1 MVAEQQKFPLSLN
14 PLNCHSQLTHVLH
27 LLFLP
32 YWFVLRDASLFIS
45 QSFPFSS
52 QSILH
57 SVASQIL
64 PPLTSSPPLPPPQL
78 SSESSLPVL
87 SLETNGTHENNTSVS
102 LTGQQS
108 LVHNMSDKELLWRAS
123 MVPIYQESSYKL
135 APKMAFMF
143 LTHGPLPLAPLW
155 ERFFRGHEGLYSI
168 YVHPHPSYNDSWP
181 ESSVFYGRRIPSQP
195 VYWGTGTMIDAE
207 RRLLASALL
216 DSSNQRFVLLSES
229 CIPLFDFKTSYD
241 YVMNSNLSF
250 LSSYDDP
257 RKAGRGRYNPQ
268 MWPIIN
274 ITDWR
279 KGSQWFE
286 LHRDLAICVIS
297 DNKYYQVFQEH
308 CHPPC
313 YIDEHY
319 IPTLVNM
326 LHPELISNR
335 SITWVDWSRGGPHP
349 GKFGWGQ
356 ITDEFFNRVRQNRNG
371 L

>member
-1 MVAEQQKFPLSLN
+1 MVTEQQKFPLSLN
-14 PLNCHSQLTHVLH
+14 PLNAHSQLTHVLH
-27 LLFLP
+27 LLFFLIGLSFGTLACL
-32 YWFVLRDASLFIS
+32 YLK
-45 QSFPFSS
+45 SFPFSS

-64 PPLTSSPPLPPPQL
+64 PPLTSFPPLPPPQL

-108 LVHNMSDKELLWRAS
+108 LLHNLSDKELLWRAS

-257 RKAGRGRYNPQ
+257 RKVGRGRYNPQ
-268 MWPIIN
+268 MWPIKTLQIGG
-274 ITDWR
+274 
-279 KGSQWFE
+279 KG
-286 LHRDLAICVIS
+286 H
-297 DNKYYQVFQEH
+297 
-308 CHPPC
+308 
-313 YIDEHY
+313 
-319 IPTLVNM
+319 
-326 LHPELISNR
+326 
-335 SITWVDWSRGGPHP
+335 
-349 GKFGWGQ
+349 
-356 ITDEFFNRVRQNRNG
+356 NG
-371 L
+371 LNFTVTLPFALYLITSTTKSFKNIVTHHVT